1 MTDNNRVLAIDVGNT
16 SIKTGYFLNG
26 ILDSVNRFDVNK
38 LNEFDSWVK
47 NFGDV
52 RTVMSFVVSLKHT
65 DSILKAFKNPMII
78 DSNSDTPL
86 LNLYESKETLGIDRI
101 CNATF
106 INNAIQTGY
115 AVSIDIGT
123 CIKFDLVNDKSEYLG
138 GSISPGINLRYRS
151 LNEFTGNLPLLSNK
165 SAVNLVGNTTE
176 SSIRSGVM
184 NGMKAEI
191 QNLMQNYE
199 ELYPDLTFFVTGGD
213 AGYFELH
220 SKNDIFADENLTIKG
235 LFEIYMHNA

>member
-16 SIKTGYFLNG
+16 SIKVGYFLNS
-26 ILDSVNRFDVNK
+26 ILDTVTRFDVSN
-38 LNEFDSWVK
+38 LNDFFSWL
-47 NFGDV
+47 NNYGEI
-52 RTVMSFVVSLKHT
+52 RTVISSVVSLEHT
-65 DSILKAFKNPMII
+65 DSIVKAVKNPMII
-78 DSNSDTPL
+78 DVNSDTSFI
-86 LNLYESKETLGIDRI
+86 NLYESKETLGIDRI
-101 CNATF
+101 CNATY
-106 INNAIQTGY
+106 INNEIQSGC

-123 CIKFDLVNDKSEYLG
+123 CIKFDLVNEKNEYLG

-165 SAVNLVGNTTE
+165 SAKKLVGNTTE

-184 NGMKAEI
+184 NGLKAEI

-199 ELYPDLTFFVTGGD
+199 GLYPDLTFFVTGGD
-213 AGYFELH
+213 AKYFELH

>member
-1 MTDNNRVLAIDVGNT
+1 MNDNNRVVAIDVGNT
-16 SIKTGYFLNG
+16 SIKAGYFLNG
-26 ILDSVNRFDVNK
+26 ILDTVTRFDVSN
-38 LNEFDSWVK
+38 LNDFYSWLN
-47 NFGDV
+47 NFAEI
-52 RTVMSFVVSLKHT
+52 RTVISSVVSLEHT
-65 DSILKAFKNPMII
+65 SSIVKAVRNPIII
-78 DSNSDTPL
+78 DVNSDTPF

-101 CNATF
+101 CNATY
-106 INNAIQTGY
+106 INNVIQSGC

-123 CIKFDLVNDKSEYLG
+123 CIKFDLVNEKNEYLG

-165 SAVNLVGNTTE
+165 SAEKLVGNTTE

-184 NGMKAEI
+184 NGLKAEI

-199 ELYPDLTFFVTGGD
+199 DLYPDLTFFVTGGD
-213 AGYFELH
+213 AKYFELH

>member
-1 MTDNNRVLAIDVGNT
+1 MTDNNRVVAIDVGNT
-16 SIKTGYFLNG
+16 SIKGGYFLNG
-26 ILDSVNRFDVNK
+26 ILDTVARFDVSN
-38 LNEFDSWVK
+38 LNDFYFWLN
-47 NFGDV
+47 NFGEI
-52 RTVMSFVVSLKHT
+52 RTVISSVVSLEHT
-65 DSILKAFKNPMII
+65 DSIVKAVKNPMII
-78 DSNSDTPL
+78 DVNSDTSFI
-86 LNLYESKETLGIDRI
+86 NLYESKETLGIDRI
-101 CNATF
+101 CNATY
-106 INNAIQTGY
+106 INNEIQSGC

-123 CIKFDLVNDKSEYLG
+123 CIKFDLVNEKNEYLG

-165 SAVNLVGNTTE
+165 SAKKLVGNTTE

-184 NGMKAEI
+184 NGLKAEI

-199 ELYPDLTFFVTGGD
+199 GLYPDLTFFVTGGD
-213 AGYFELH
+213 AKYFELH